1 MVSPGRPAAFPSR
14 GATQVRTTFSGPE
27 SENTMSGT
35 LLDVA
40 VLLGRLVYPDLGMVL
55 CQDGARTYERAAYI
69 TSMSV
74 LALPWVCRRR
84 ARKTDGSV
92 NSSTHATRL
101 EALHTLVAE
110 GYQTLVGITE

>member
-1 MVSPGRPAAFPSR
+1 
-14 GATQVRTTFSGPE
+14 
-27 SENTMSGT
+27 MSGT

-40 VLLGRLVYPDLGMVL
+40 ALLDRVVYPGLGMVL
-55 CQDGARTYERAAYI
+55 CQEGERVYEREAYI
-69 TSMSV
+69 TYMSV

-84 ARKTDGSV
+84 AKRWDGSA

-101 EALHTLVAE
+101 EALRVLVAE